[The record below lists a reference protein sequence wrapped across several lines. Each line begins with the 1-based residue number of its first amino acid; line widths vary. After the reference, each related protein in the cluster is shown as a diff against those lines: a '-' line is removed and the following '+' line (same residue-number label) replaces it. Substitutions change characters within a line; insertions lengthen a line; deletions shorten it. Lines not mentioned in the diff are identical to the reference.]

1 MWAVLALAVL
11 TAAAPVCPVE
21 VPGPDDNGGIDAAG
35 YVENL
40 LGMLAYN
47 GTLPGSKQTAIEVFK
62 PELICYFGILLDQGC
77 DGLPA
82 NEERL
87 ADWESICLDGNKE
100 YFDAYKMLSG
110 DEVKVY
116 NELVYST
123 MSSNF
128 SEGLAVYDT
137 LHKLTSPN
145 DGESK
150 EVMCILTKL
159 VDDGCLAFDTPRLSG
174 ELMVKFQQTPPSA
187 IPDEHSNVL
196 LVEETAHPH
205 PHQKTQEAHRVVDKE
220 RPHGTMH
227 AWNPHKPR
235 GSRHR
240 LRHQK

>member
-1 MWAVLALAVL
+1 MKEVRHSNELA
-11 TAAAPVCPVE
+11 
-21 VPGPDDNGGIDAAG
+21 
-35 YVENL
+35 
-40 LGMLAYN
+40 
-47 GTLPGSKQTAIEVFK
+47 
-62 PELICYFGILLDQGC
+62 
-77 DGLPA
+77 
-82 NEERL
+82 
-87 ADWESICLDGNKE
+87 GNKE

-187 IPDEHSNVL
+187 IPDPNSNVL
-196 LVEETAHPH
+196 LVEETAQ
-205 PHQKTQEAHRVVDKE
+205 PHQHQTTEAHGHTEHKE
-220 RPHGTMH
+220 V
-227 AWNPHKPR
+227 
-235 GSRHR
+235 
-240 LRHQK
+240 Q